1 PFVPTTDGDFLPD
14 DPEELLQDGHFQVK
28 PILIGVTSDEGSTFV
43 PYLFPG
49 INDGLITWEQLLRG
63 ASRTLRKATEETV
76 QAVALKYSVECH
88 GPARHRWAMSRLC
101 GDYFSVC
108 PATESA
114 GKFTQRGS
122 PVYLYSFRHHSS
134 GSVWP
139 RWIGAPHGAELPYVF
154 GTLESVLDVN
164 QTYTQAEAA
173 LSSRVM
179 QYWAEFSRSGNPTG
193 STAST
198 VQWSRCT
205 ATQQNFFQLSTEPP
219 QIMKVSPAR
228 HCGFLDSF
236 SSKTANPRE
245 SGYFSGQESAFE

>member
-1 PFVPTTDGDFLPD
+1 MVTIMTFSR
-14 DPEELLQDGHFQVK
+14 QVK

-179 QYWAEFSRSGNPTG
+179 QYWAEFSRSGHASSLYIKILHRQEKG
-193 STAST
+193 SYS
-198 VQWSRCT
+198 
-205 ATQQNFFQLSTEPP
+205 TQQACCFPKGMAE
-219 QIMKVSPAR
+219 
-228 HCGFLDSF
+228 F
-236 SSKTANPRE
+236 SSLVITEIAFTRSLLARNQQVN
-245 SGYFSGQESAFE
+245 FSPV